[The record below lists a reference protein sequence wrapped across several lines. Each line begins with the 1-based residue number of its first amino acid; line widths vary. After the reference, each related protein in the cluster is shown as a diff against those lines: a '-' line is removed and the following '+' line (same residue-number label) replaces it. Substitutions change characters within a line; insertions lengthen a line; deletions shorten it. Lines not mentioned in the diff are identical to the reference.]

1 MFITAFYWHHYW
13 ILIGRFLAFLFFYV
27 EFVPSEIVP
36 RAHTRSRGPRV
47 RDLISH
53 IYQIYIYHKY
63 LCLYALI
70 FEFIF
75 QQLQKKI
82 AKSRSKRLVP
92 IFSRFTPPPQGILYS
107 PLSETLAHNVQDPEF
122 FSTSCI
128 TRLLRLEFQMFRD
141 FLHYITKEKI
151 KFREGEKMQTFV
163 KQCKIFQAFSE
174 HFFLNVDN
182 KCQ

>member
-1 MFITAFYWHHYW
+1 MFVCSHFRIYFSTTAEKKLQNLDLRGWSPF
-13 ILIGRFLAFLFFYV
+13 FL
-27 EFVPSEIVP
+27 
-36 RAHTRSRGPRV
+36 
-47 RDLISH
+47 DLLLLRKAS
-53 IYQIYIYHKY
+53 YI
-63 LCLYALI
+63 
-70 FEFIF
+70 
-75 QQLQKKI
+75 
-82 AKSRSKRLVP
+82 
-92 IFSRFTPPPQGILYS
+92 

-141 FLHYITKEKI
+141 FLHYITKEKK
-151 KFREGEKMQTFV
+151 KFREGGKMQTVV